1 MRITGITLFGSVEVE
16 TRLPGESRRD
26 ARRRS
31 KQEAKALP
39 GRKAELPAATARIK
53 DE

>member
-1 MRITGITLFGSVEVE
+1 LRITGVTLFGSVEVE
-16 TRLPGESRRD
+16 TRLPGESRKD

-31 KQEAKALP
+31 KREAQALP

-53 DE
+53 ED